1 MSPLISS
8 SQKRTTFFAHRFIAF
23 YCFHSGVTPSRVSPY
38 IFFTC
43 PTRFSTI
50 LCKFAHKKCFPSG
63 VTPLEGVTRGGPP
76 PHPPSDATVGCGYKT
91 AELLT
96 YLLTAHYSGIWG
108 LFRAGETMILNY
120 QNTSKQLLNIT
131 VLVTWQWPLRRSRS
145 LKATDF
151 YMYTKLP
158 IESICDFLLVI
169 ITNLPPPLSCTVS
182 KI

>member
-1 MSPLISS
+1 MLIALSL
-8 SQKRTTFFAHRFIAF
+8 FIAF
-23 YCFHSGVTPSRVSPY
+23 TRVSPPRGCHPT
-38 IFFTC
+38 FFFPVRLVSPLFFVNL
-43 PTRFSTI
+43 PTKNVFLRVSPRWRVSPG
-50 LCKFAHKKCFPSG
+50 A
-63 VTPLEGVTRGGPP
+63 VRP

-108 LFRAGETMILNY
+108 LFRARETMILNY
-120 QNTSKQLLNIT
+120 QNTSKQLLNIS